1 MLTTRGAAPCRA
13 AGARRAA
20 SVVVRRLA
28 RRSHGRVLSTSH
40 DSATLCVWSFN
51 LRTSFCEEEDG
62 PDGWRYRAG
71 GCAALIKR
79 HSPAVLCVQEATQPM
94 LDSLCGRLGYQWH
107 GLCRSGTGEDEHSAL
122 VWDPARLRLLRGETR
137 WLSPASTECSIGWD
151 AMFPR
156 IFTRGLFE
164 LIGSGSENGEPQQVA
179 IASTHFDHVGH
190 EARLRSAAILRSLL
204 SSTEGDEWGGSSTVP
219 TILCGDFNSIKSS
232 DQGSAYATLTAGPG
246 GFEDA
251 WVLCPEE
258 SRSRNGL
265 DATGSTIHKFEG
277 LSFCEDK
284 GDGTVD
290 LRFRGSDEESAS
302 AAEERTGGS
311 AQHID
316 WVLLAQPPDT
326 CRTQLTP
333 VAAAVITEQCE
344 SLASPAEAA
353 KAQMAVGSTRY
364 PSDHFPVAVEFRVTQ
379 VE

>member
-137 WLSPASTECSIGWD
+137 WLSPAPTECSIGWD

-190 EARLRSAAILRSLL
+190 QARLHSAAILRSLL
-204 SSTEGDEWGGSSTVP
+204 SSTEGGGSSTVP

>member
-20 SVVVRRLA
+20 SVVVRRLT

-137 WLSPASTECSIGWD
+137 WLSPAPTECSIGWD

-190 EARLRSAAILRSLL
+190 QARLHSAAILRSLL
-204 SSTEGDEWGGSSTVP
+204 SSTEGGGSSTVP